1 MTKRKVLKISAALLA
16 VILSGVVFAALMGEN
31 GSLVI
36 DAAAASEYEMS
47 DEYKSSSFYKNLNA
61 VELTGNQARDVLA
74 IAMSQIGY
82 HEGDSEADLGGKN
95 SSGSRDF
102 VEYNVLNGKLDNGQG
117 NGMSYGYYWCASFAT
132 WCLRMAGVERDAMA
146 GGGVNCSTWY
156 SNCKEKGIYQSK
168 SGYIPKAG
176 DIVFFNDPSE
186 NRASTH
192 VGLVRYSD
200 GNRVYT
206 VEGNVTIGEEY
217 SSNGEYVA
225 LKDHDISSSFIVGY
239 ATPEYKTNNT
249 RKTVD
254 YTGGF
259 LSRGCYIATA
269 KLDVFEKT
277 EGGNVT
283 GSIDQFTVFS
293 VSAVE
298 GDYLKVSDYNGTD
311 GYVRNSEDAVQLT
324 TIESIYLVTYIN
336 EDGSQIYLPQYRLS
350 YEQKYVISSV
360 PKRDGCGFVGWTF
373 VGGSEGNIFKPGD
386 KLPNYGTDMT
396 LQAKWDMNYY
406 VVSFKTEDGTLIS
419 QAHGYY
425 GEKFEIPE
433 APEAPDGY
441 VFSGWSIDKDGESEI
456 VEVDGVIRGKASYT
470 AQFEKAAVAEKTQD
484 GCSSSIGGAVVVISA
499 IVGLAFALRKKK

>member
-1 MTKRKVLKISAALLA
+1 MTKTKALRISAALIA
-16 VILSGVVFAALMGEN
+16 VILSGVAFAALMGEN
-31 GSLVI
+31 GSLVV
-36 DAAAASEYEMS
+36 DVAAASEYEMS
-47 DEYKSSSFYKNLNA
+47 DEYKASSFYDNLNA
-61 VELTGNQARDVLA
+61 VERTGNQAWDVLA
-74 IAMSQIGY
+74 VAMSQIGY

-95 SSGSRDF
+95 SAGSRDF
-102 VEYNVLNGKLDNGQG
+102 VEYNVMNGKLDNAQG
-117 NGMSYGYYWCASFAT
+117 NGMSYGYYWCASFVT
-132 WCLRMAGVERDAMA
+132 WCLRMAGVGRDAMA
-146 GGGVNCSTWY
+146 DGGVNCSTWF
-156 SNCKEKGIYQSK
+156 SSCKAAGIYKSK
-168 SGYIPKAG
+168 SGYIPQAG

-239 ATPEYKTNNT
+239 ATPKYSTSSSK
-249 RKTVD
+249 RTVD

-259 LSRGCYIATA
+259 LSRGSYIATA
-269 KLDVFEKT
+269 KLDIFEKA
-277 EGGNVT
+277 EDGNAI
-283 GSIDQFTVFS
+283 GAIDQFTVFS

-298 GDYLKVSDYNGTD
+298 GDYLKVSVEEGAG
-311 GYVRNSEDAVQLT
+311 GYVKAGEDTVQLT
-324 TIESIYLVTYIN
+324 TTESVYLVRYIN
-336 EDGSQIYLPQYRLS
+336 EDGSQIYMPQYRLS
-350 YEQKYVISSV
+350 FQQKYVISSV
-360 PKRDGCGFVGWTF
+360 PKREGCGFVGWTF
-373 VGGSEGNIFKPGD
+373 VGGDGNRIFLPGG
-386 KLPNYGTDMT
+386 KLPNYGVDMV
-396 LQAKWDMNYY
+396 LQAKWDTNYY

-470 AQFEKAAVAEKTQD
+470 AQFEKAAVAEKTQS
-484 GCSSSIGGAVVVISA
+484 GCASNIGGAVVVISA
-499 IVGLAFALRKKK
+499 IIGLAFVVRKKK

>member
-1 MTKRKVLKISAALLA
+1 MTKRKVLKISAMLLTL
-16 VILSGVVFAALMGEN
+16 ILSGVAVAALAGYD

-47 DEYKSSSFYKNLNA
+47 DEYKSSSFYENLKA

-82 HEGDSEADLGGKN
+82 HEGDSEADLDGKN

-146 GGGVNCSTWY
+146 GGGVNCSTWF
-156 SNCKEKGIYQSK
+156 SNCKEEGIYKSK

-239 ATPEYKTNNT
+239 ATPEYKTNNS
-249 RKTVD
+249 RRTVD
-254 YTGGF
+254 YSGGF

-269 KLDVFEKT
+269 KLDVFEKA
-277 EGGNVT
+277 EDGNAT
-283 GSIDQFTVFS
+283 GAIDQFTVFS

-298 GDYLKVSDYNGTD
+298 GDYLKLSGYNGTD
-311 GYVRNSEDAVQLT
+311 GYVKISEDTVQIT
-324 TIESIYLVTYIN
+324 TTESVYLITYIN
-336 EDGSQIYLPQYRLS
+336 DDGSEIYLPQYRLS
-350 YEQKYVISSV
+350 FEQKHVISSI

-373 VGGSEGNIFKPGD
+373 VGGDESKIFAPGD
-386 KLPNYGTDMT
+386 KLPNYGADMT
-396 LQAKWDMNYY
+396 LKAKWDTNYY
-406 VVSFKTEDGTLIS
+406 VVSFKTESGTLIS
-419 QAHGYY
+419 QEHGYY
-425 GEKFEIPE
+425 GEKFEVPE
-433 APEAPDGY
+433 APKAPDGY
-441 VFSGWSIDKDGESEI
+441 VFSGWAVDKDGESEV
-456 VEVDGVIRGKASYT
+456 VEIDGVIRSNASYT
-470 AQFEKAAVAEKTQD
+470 AQFEKAAATEKPQD

-499 IVGLAFALRKKK
+499 IIGLAFAVRKKK